1 MLDEPV
7 VLRYIYEIL
16 KNLSKI
22 LVIKICNNKLKMKIY
37 RSWV

>member
-16 KNLSKI
+16 KNLNKI
-22 LVIKICNNKLKMKIY
+22 LVTKYVIIN
-37 RSWV
+37 